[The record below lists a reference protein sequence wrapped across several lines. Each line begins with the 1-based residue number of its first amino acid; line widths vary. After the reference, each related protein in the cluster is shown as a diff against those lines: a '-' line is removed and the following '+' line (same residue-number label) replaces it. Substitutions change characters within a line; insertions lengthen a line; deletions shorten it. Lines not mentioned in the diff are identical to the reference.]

1 MNLLLLLFS
10 GNLDATRH
18 QSPDSGRSS
27 GTGLTAISDAVVVQ
41 SEQKK
46 EPMTPVVEESSQSSK
61 TSKMTNREDSVNRT
75 SSSIK
80 QRSTSFITDKSNL
93 QRSPYFTSREA
104 SMSSKMLT
112 DASLKDNRDTDASLK
127 NSAEESLSGER
138 AGSKMSST
146 SAKREDCSSAQQNA
160 IINDIEEQEGEES
173 FGADEANAESLAAA
187 ESGKE
192 LCFSNPVHFDRLH

>member
-1 MNLLLLLFS
+1 M
-10 GNLDATRH
+10 DATRH
-18 QSPDSGRSS
+18 QSPDSGRST
-27 GTGLTAISDAVVVQ
+27 GTGLTAVSDAVLVQ
-41 SEQKK
+41 SEQKI

-61 TSKMTNREDSVNRT
+61 TSKITNREDSVNRT

-80 QRSTSFITDKSNL
+80 QSSTSFITEKSNL

-112 DASLKDNRDTDASLK
+112 DTSLKDSGDTDASMK
-127 NSAEESLSGER
+127 NNAEDSLSGEQ

-146 SAKREDCSSAQQNA
+146 SVKREDSFSGQQNA
-160 IINDIEEQEGEES
+160 IINDIEEQEGEEG

-192 LCFSNPVHFDRLH
+192 LCFSNQVYFDRLH